1 MTSSQIPSRIAM
13 PCPFG
18 GFGSDNITPIKT
30 VTGTDVNFPDGF
42 PSAYGAPTDTSG
54 KFVTRKEMNAIGNLA
69 SNDLFYHKCGGL
81 NTFDAEFCAQIG
93 GYPKGAVLQI
103 LDGYSIRKV
112 MSLKDNNK
120 VCYTGQTLTSA
131 QTAAGLTNGSI
142 DMDNWIYLDEKSYPG
157 VFKTININAT
167 GVNYVTTF
175 DAPSSGTLIID
186 FDNYNLTKEAY
197 SSDVHVEESTSIG
210 GGANICQGDS
220 AAILITQ
227 YSDSIKLPYM
237 SASTSTNSTTYTI
250 NWANF
255 SMAYGQIRA
264 GLINGFVGTSSSTVS
279 SINSFITNNTPPI
292 FLPKVEANKSYA
304 LCVMVGNYV
313 EISNVKY
320 TFKRNAGSLYVYT
333 WDYVKTQTVVTLNAT
348 MKLSILP

>member
-18 GFGSDNITPIKT
+18 GFGSNNITPIKT

-54 KFVTRKEMNAIGNLA
+54 KFVTRKEINAIGNLA

-81 NTFDAEFCAQIG
+81 NTFDADFCASIG

-157 VFKTININAT
+157 VFRTID
-167 GVNYVTTF
+167 VNTVGLSFLTTF
-175 DAPSSGTLIID
+175 TAPQSGMLVID
-186 FDNYNLTKEAY
+186 FENYNI
-197 SSDVHVEESTSIG
+197 DHNVESRDYTEKQTG
-210 GGANICQGDS
+210 GVFYPIVYPSLEFMSGA
-220 AAILITQ
+220 AVLITE
-227 YSDSIKLPYM
+227 YSDNILMPTLTDVNNKNPGKANWNTWKL
-237 SASTSTNSTTYTI
+237 
-250 NWANF
+250 
-255 SMAYGQIRA
+255 AYGQISA
-264 GLINGFVGTSSSTVS
+264 GGGNIGTPTTPTPVIFNSTV
-279 SINSFITNNTPPI
+279 T
-292 FLPKVEANKSYA
+292 ANKRYAISVASGRYSKLLNFEYSKTSGSTTDYDVSYT
-304 LCVMVGNYV
+304 VDT
-313 EISNVKY
+313 IKD
-320 TFKRNAGSLYVYT
+320 TFT
-333 WDYVKTQTVVTLNAT
+333 AT